1 MIMSRSSVY
10 TVSRTRSYE
19 SEKLTE
25 CVSQNIVNWFVRNAK
40 LESGG
45 DNVDGGNICA
55 MNYTPCVCLT
65 CLEPKS
71 LEEDSGITIIAVYQL
86 A

>member
-25 CVSQNIVNWFVRNAK
+25 CVSQDIVNWFVRNAK

-55 MNYTPCVCLT
+55 M
-65 CLEPKS
+65 K
-71 LEEDSGITIIAVYQL
+71 
-86 A
+86 